1 MKKTMDIK
9 SFLVNNPYVRLIS
22 VLFLFLLGLK
32 LMTVSFMNLGSDFT
46 QNIIVEYTQKPING
60 LFIGILATAIT
71 QSSSLTT
78 SIVVGLVATGFFP
91 DVRTAVPIII
101 GTNIGT
107 SVTSSIVAL
116 AHISKK
122 DEFHKAFSAG
132 TLHDFFNLIAI
143 IIILPLELMFGFLSN
158 SALFLY
164 DSLFSSISVSNEV
177 SSSVWTLSAILK
189 SISTFIYKLLWS
201 NAGITLVLSFTM
213 LFLSLR
219 FLSSIL
225 KNIIFNGDKK
235 EKFQQRIF
243 GSSMG
248 TLFWGVGLTALVQSS
263 SITTALTV
271 PLVATNVVSL
281 KKVFPFIMG
290 ANIGTTLTA
299 LIASLSTPNE
309 ASLTIALCHVLYNSI
324 AVFIFMLVPIIQ
336 SIPISLSTGMGRL
349 VNHQKWYGFAYIGI
363 LFFGIPLI
371 LMYFS

>member
-1 MKKTMDIK
+1 MDIK

-107 SVTSSIVAL
+107 SVTSSIVSL

-177 SSSVWTLSAILK
+177 SPSVWSLSAILK
-189 SISTFIYKLLWS
+189 SISTFIYELFWS

>member
-1 MKKTMDIK
+1 
-9 SFLVNNPYVRLIS
+9 
-22 VLFLFLLGLK
+22 
-32 LMTVSFMNLGSDFT
+32 MTVSFMNLGSDFT

-107 SVTSSIVAL
+107 SVTSSIVSL

-177 SSSVWTLSAILK
+177 SPSVWSLSAILK
-189 SISTFIYKLLWS
+189 SISTFIYELFWS